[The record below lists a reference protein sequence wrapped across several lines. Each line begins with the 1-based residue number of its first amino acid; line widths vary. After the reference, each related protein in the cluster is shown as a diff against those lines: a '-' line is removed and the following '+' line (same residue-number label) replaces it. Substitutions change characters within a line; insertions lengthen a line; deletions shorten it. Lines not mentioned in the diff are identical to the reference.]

1 MGLSATLPNYED
13 VACFLRVN
21 PEKGLHYFGNHYRP
35 VPLEQTY
42 IGVTDKKAI
51 KRFNTMNE
59 VCYEKL
65 MENAG
70 KNQVLIFVHSRKETV
85 KTAQTL
91 RDLAMQND
99 ARPSLKKTSYF

>member
-1 MGLSATLPNYED
+1 M
-13 VACFLRVN
+13 N

-42 IGVTDKKAI
+42 IGSGSWEFLPHGLMEGFSKFSLWVYPGVTDKKAI

-70 KNQVLIFVHSRKETV
+70 KNQAKHFQLLLF
-85 KTAQTL
+85 L
-91 RDLAMQND
+91 
-99 ARPSLKKTSYF
+99 